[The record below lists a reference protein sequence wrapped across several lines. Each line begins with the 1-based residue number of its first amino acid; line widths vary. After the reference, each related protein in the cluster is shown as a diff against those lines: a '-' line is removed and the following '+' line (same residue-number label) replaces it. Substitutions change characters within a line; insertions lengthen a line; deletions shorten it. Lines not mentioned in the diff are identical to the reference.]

1 MARLCR
7 LSCSPVFIG
16 CLPTDGKMTNSKG
29 TLVVGYNSSEHTP
42 VAELIGS
49 NVDILTEILTRV
61 PAKFVIRFKCV
72 SKDWFSLISNSPFS
86 RNHSNRHPSALFSG
100 LFINPVTS
108 FDDDKVKS
116 VSLHG
121 QHQSLST
128 SSLLDG
134 VGYGSGTF
142 RIEDSCKGLLLCLN
156 GPTCFIVC
164 NPTTQKY
171 TVLPYHGG
179 TTTSSIPFHNKVWCF
194 LEFYV
199 WWLFGF

>member
-7 LSCSPVFIG
+7 LSYSPVFIG
-16 CLPTDGKMTNSKG
+16 CLPTDVNLFPSILYTNQWI
-29 TLVVGYNSSEHTP
+29 V
-42 VAELIGS
+42 
-49 NVDILTEILTRV
+49 
-61 PAKFVIRFKCV
+61 AKFVIRFKCA

-86 RNHSNRHPSALFSG
+86 LNHSNRYPSALFSG

-108 FDDDKVKS
+108 FDDEKVKS

-121 QHQSLST
+121 QHQSLPT

-164 NPTTQKY
+164 NPTT
-171 TVLPYHGG
+171 
-179 TTTSSIPFHNKVWCF
+179 
-194 LEFYV
+194 
-199 WWLFGF
+199 